1 MKIFAQNII
10 KCAKINIFW
19 VVLGFV
25 LGATLPTYLILIP
38 QRGFGSVGEWIGS
51 IATFSAVIVAL
62 YQVNEGKEIYKQ
74 DQREKADSFRNLKD
88 EVDYLRE
95 FLDKQIKN
103 FHDENIEEQ
112 PRDYIN
118 HAKYNL
124 EHFYLWQ
131 INDVCKKIEWLKI
144 ESSDDLNNNVNRL
157 KDFIDSYARK
167 KTSWYDPLFDFEID
181 DKFRD
186 VFISL
191 ETISDECE
199 SKIKAI
205 GC

>member
-1 MKIFAQNII
+1 LKIFAQNII
-10 KCAKINIFW
+10 KCAKINIFG

-74 DQREKADSFRNLKD
+74 GQREKADSFRNLKD

-95 FLDKQIKN
+95 FLDKKIKN

-112 PRDYIN
+112 PWDYIN

-124 EHFYLWQ
+124 DNFYLGK

-167 KTSWYDPLFDFEID
+167 NGSWYKPFFDFEID
-181 DKFRD
+181 DKFED

-191 ETISDECE
+191 KTISNECE